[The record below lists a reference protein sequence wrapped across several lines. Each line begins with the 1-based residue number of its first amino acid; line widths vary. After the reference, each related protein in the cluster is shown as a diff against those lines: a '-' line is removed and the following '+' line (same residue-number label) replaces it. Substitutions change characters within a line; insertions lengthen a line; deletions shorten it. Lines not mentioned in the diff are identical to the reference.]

1 MVSQLK
7 WLALPA
13 LALQAAALSLKSPK
27 FAVTSSKA
35 SIIRAES
42 IDLNEPLA
50 TVTVGKT
57 ENLRISFV
65 VLGDDGTPVR
75 PHQAF
80 VRMYDE
86 ASGEEGIQPVKVG
99 KDGKGKLEINL
110 SRPPVSL
117 PPTTDAPLSVS
128 VILGSFTHSP
138 ATVPLFNLKLPA
150 SAPVTPHPLAKHYAP
165 QPLIAHKFNP
175 EPSQPP
181 QAISAVFTIAAVAPW
196 VVLLGLLSQIS
207 TPLNTSSAAL
217 SYVGPFLL
225 ALFAFEGLLFTYW
238 VKLRLGQVLSYGAV
252 LAVLAAGTGKRALVW
267 KSTAPK

>member
-1 MVSQLK
+1 MVSQFK
-7 WLALPA
+7 WLALPI

-42 IDLNEPLA
+42 IEIGEPLT
-50 TVTVGKT
+50 TVTVGKN
-57 ENLRISFV
+57 ENLRVSFV

-80 VRMYDE
+80 LRMYDE
-86 ASGEEGIQPVKVG
+86 ESGEEGIQPVKVS
-99 KDGKGKLEINL
+99 KDGKGKLEISM
-110 SRPPVSL
+110 SRPPASL

-128 VILGSFTHSP
+128 LILGSFTHSP

-150 SAPVTPHPLAKHYAP
+150 SAPVPTHPLAKHYAP

-181 QAISAVFTIAAVAPW
+181 QAISAVFTMVALTPW
-196 VVLLGLLSQIS
+196 IVLVGLLTQIS
-207 TPLNTSSAAL
+207 TPLDTSSRAL

-238 VKLRLGQVLSYGAV
+238 VKLRLGQVLSYGAL
-252 LAVLAAGTGKRALVW
+252 LAVLAVGTGKRALVW
-267 KSTAPK
+267 KSTGSK